1 MITNYGFNLLGTW
14 NYKRKYSYCQND
26 RILGGLLVF
35 SQGSIRRDFTNLD
48 PHYEVRII
56 MRMFLLDAWTSTDNV
71 KVNVDSNTI

>member
-1 MITNYGFNLLGTW
+1 
-14 NYKRKYSYCQND
+14 
-26 RILGGLLVF
+26 
-35 SQGSIRRDFTNLD
+35 LD